1 MKLAL
6 FTVTYSGLF
15 YAGDAL
21 SVEEQIHKA
30 RALGFDGLA
39 IEAKRPVAS
48 PIDLG
53 RADRA
58 RLKSVAADQGITLC
72 AVESMSNFAGRYMEE
87 RENNLVMMRAVLEMA
102 SDLGVDL
109 VKVFAAWPGLCDDEE
124 AVAMYAPYER
134 ATSYYKRLYPPDL
147 RRWQRAV
154 QGIRE
159 VAGWAADMGITL
171 ALQNHAPVTTPGYED
186 VLAMLEEI
194 DRPNVKLCLDVPLF
208 YERQSD
214 EYVSKAVEACRRH
227 IVYSHYGAWNFSEGA
242 AGDVVQDPAPS
253 FGGQIN
259 YRTFFEALHR
269 HRVRRL
275 SGVGILRAHAEEPYR
290 GGHRG
295 SGPRDQARAAVHEAN
310 RRAAARRTGTARAV
324 CGVDARRRA
333 NVADTSIARCRR
345 TAS

>member
-102 SDLGVDL
+102 HDLGVDL

-154 QGIRE
+154 RGIRE

-242 AGDVVQDPAPS
+242 AGEVVQDPAPS

-269 HRVRRL
+269 IGYDGYLASEYCVPVLKNHTVAGIEEVDRATRL
-275 SGVGILRAHAEEPYR
+275 ALQYMKRIVETLP
-290 GGHRG
+290 
-295 SGPRDQARAAVHEAN
+295 
-310 RRAAARRTGTARAV
+310 AAREPRALSAV
-324 CGVDARRRA
+324 
-333 NVADTSIARCRR
+333 
-345 TAS
+345 

>member
-124 AVAMYAPYER
+124 AVAMYAP
-134 ATSYYKRLYPPDL
+134 TSG
-147 RRWQRAV
+147 RRRTTSV
-154 QGIRE
+154 CIRPISG
-159 VAGWAADMGITL
+159 AGSA
-171 ALQNHAPVTTPGYED
+171 
-186 VLAMLEEI
+186 
-194 DRPNVKLCLDVPLF
+194 RF
-208 YERQSD
+208 
-214 EYVSKAVEACRRH
+214 
-227 IVYSHYGAWNFSEGA
+227 
-242 AGDVVQDPAPS
+242 
-253 FGGQIN
+253 
-259 YRTFFEALHR
+259 
-269 HRVRRL
+269 
-275 SGVGILRAHAEEPYR
+275 
-290 GGHRG
+290 RG
-295 SGPRDQARAAVHEAN
+295 SEKSQAGRPTWASRWHCRIT
-310 RRAAARRTGTARAV
+310 RR
-324 CGVDARRRA
+324 
-333 NVADTSIARCRR
+333 
-345 TAS
+345 